1 MNKNNYLSATTQITM
16 ELKKSKEADL
26 ENKKIVFRAVG
37 LVMVSAIVLMAFTLT
52 SAVVD
57 EKMAFEKKEKKVS
70 DEILTELPPVTET
83 PPEEQEQAPPP
94 PQIEEIDVVE
104 DDEEIEELDLTTF
117 EEEVET
123 TEEEEEEEIE
133 AEPIVDFA
141 EVEPAFPGGEVE
153 MIKFIQQNV
162 EYPELSKEMG
172 EQGTVYVQFVVNS
185 DGSIQDVVVLKG
197 VSELLDK
204 EAMRVVK
211 KMPNWSPGEQAGK
224 KIRVRY
230 QIPIKFSIA

>member
-1 MNKNNYLSATTQITM
+1 M
-16 ELKKSKEADL
+16 ELKKSKDADL
-26 ENKKIVFRAVG
+26 ENKKIVFRSVG
-37 LVMVSAIVLMAFTLT
+37 LVMVSALVLMAFSMET
-52 SAVVD
+52 AVVD
-57 EKMAFEKKEKKVS
+57 EKVAMAEEKKKKE
-70 DEILTELPPVTET
+70 DELIFEMPP
-83 PPEEQEQAPPP
+83 EQAPPP
-94 PQIEEIDVVE
+94 EQQEAAPPPPTLEIVEVVE

-117 EEEVET
+117 EEEVDPVDDTQEDDV
-123 TEEEEEEEIE
+123 EIE

-153 MIKFIQQNV
+153 MIRFIQQNV
-162 EYPELSKEMG
+162 EYPELSREMG

-185 DGSIQDVVVLKG
+185 DGSIQDVIVLKG

-204 EAMRVVK
+204 EAVRVVK

>member
-1 MNKNNYLSATTQITM
+1 M
-16 ELKKSKEADL
+16 ELKKSKDADL
-26 ENKKIVFRAVG
+26 EQKRIVFGSVG
-37 LVMVSAIVLMAFTLT
+37 LVMVSALVLMAFTIET
-52 SAVVD
+52 VTPA
-57 EKMAFEKKEKKVS
+57 EKIAQVEEKKKTD
-70 DEILTELPPVTET
+70 DELIFEMPP
-83 PPEEQEQAPPP
+83 EQAPPP
-94 PQIEEIDVVE
+94 EQQESAPPPPTLEVVEVVE
-104 DDEEIEELDLTTF
+104 DDEEIEELDLTAF
-117 EEEVET
+117 EEEVDPLDNQ
-123 TEEEEEEEIE
+123 EEEEVEIE

-153 MIKFIQQNV
+153 MIRFIQQNV
-162 EYPELSKEMG
+162 EYPELSREMG

-204 EAMRVVK
+204 EAVRVVK
-211 KMPNWSPGEQAGK
+211 KMPAWSPGEQAGK